1 MTMAGDA
8 GKRSDDTAASR
19 RIWLV
24 ADDYGMSPAVSAAI
38 RDLAARGRLSATSVM
53 VVAPSFTPAEALA
66 LASRDGAAARIAIGL
81 HLTLT
86 APFRPLTPGFA
97 PTRAGTFLPLGA
109 MMARALL
116 GRLDRATIAAEIA
129 AQVKAFRDAFGHAPD
144 YIDGHQHVQLLPTV
158 RDALLAVVHTQT
170 PHPWVRQCGSVA
182 PRLGDPKGLLLDR
195 LSRGFR
201 ARAAAGGI
209 RTNPAF
215 AGTYDFSDKTPFADR
230 FARFLD
236 GLPDGGLVMCHPGH
250 VDDELRRLDPVT
262 DQRARE
268 YAYFAGEDFEALL
281 RAQGVALA
289 GPARPSAAS
298 AG

>member
-1 MTMAGDA
+1 MAIDA
-8 GKRSDDTAASR
+8 AQRDDETAGQAPLR

-38 RDLAARGRLSATSVM
+38 RDLVARGRLSATSVM
-53 VVAPSFTPAEALA
+53 VVAPSFTPAEALS
-66 LASRDGAAARIAIGL
+66 LATRDGAATRVAIGL

-97 PTRAGTFLPLGA
+97 PARRGAFLPIGA

-116 GRLDRATIAAEIA
+116 GRLDRAPIAAEIA
-129 AQVKAFRDAFGHAPD
+129 AQLAAFHDAFGRAPD
-144 YIDGHQHVQLLPTV
+144 YVDGHQHVHLLPTV
-158 RDALLAVVHTQT
+158 RDALLAAVQAQA
-170 PHPWVRQCGSVA
+170 PHAWVRQCGSVA
-182 PRLGDPKGLLLDR
+182 PRVTDPKGLLLDR

-201 ARAAAGGI
+201 ARAAARGV

-215 AGTYDFSDKTPFADR
+215 AGTYDFSDKMPFAER

-236 GLPDGGLVMCHPGH
+236 GLPDGGVVMCHPGH
-250 VDDELRRLDPVT
+250 VDDELKRLDPVT

-268 YAYFAGEDFEALL
+268 YAYFAGDDFAALL

-289 GPARPSAAS
+289 
-298 AG
+298 